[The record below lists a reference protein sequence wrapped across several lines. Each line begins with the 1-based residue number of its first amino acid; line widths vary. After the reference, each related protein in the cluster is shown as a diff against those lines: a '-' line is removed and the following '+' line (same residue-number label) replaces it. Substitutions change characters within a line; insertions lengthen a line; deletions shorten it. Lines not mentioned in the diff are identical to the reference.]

1 MLVWLFQKIGYL
13 FGKLILRPAMYCR
26 YVTKPAAFEMAY
38 APDGGTGVR
47 YPPWL
52 VLVPGVLGGCGIL
65 FGLSSPRAGG
75 ALVVAVGLFLAAV
88 YFGYTNATSKPETVE
103 IRPLARSDAHVY
115 TVRLPRGVDWKTDR
129 AYQFMN
135 HLLATFSYVT
145 FRILAE
151 PGAIRWQVLDLRL
164 GVSPDVVIQAIRA
177 VVPEADVEVSTVGAA
192 HFQEPFYRYIFKFRH
207 ERPFPAPMAYVSD
220 LRDYDPLAGLTNALS
235 DLRPGERVIYTLHVG
250 GLAPWAYPAG
260 VELITKHDFN
270 AHDFDDLE
278 STFRATTRAFKG
290 ESRTAVYSSD
300 IQRLLESKLNER
312 LYSAALLLQIDT
324 PEIERFDDLGR
335 LLAHTDGF
343 IRQPLNGL
351 TLYQPVGDRAFPV
364 ESAQQDA
371 QTDSIALLNRWTRD
385 EDLSWR
391 QTQLVLEP
399 RELAALWHLP
409 HKACHSPSITWASGQ
424 QTRLPQALV
433 GKRSGVCLGD
443 NHYGSQLEPVYW
455 DENDRLTHGVIVG
468 KTGTGKSTLFFQ
480 MLWQD
485 IAAGRGVA
493 VIDPH
498 GAMVVDILRYAIDK
512 NRQHDVVVLD
522 LANEAHPI
530 PLNLLASPP
539 SMPREEAI
547 NRFVSTMLRVY
558 PELNGTQMADTF
570 RMGLR
575 TLAADPQATV
585 RDLTKVFDN
594 VAYRDQLMAAL
605 DDPALDD
612 FWSHYDQLSEG
623 QRRELTGP
631 IARRL
636 RLFYSNPLLY
646 ATLCHPE
653 CLDIH
658 TLMAENKI
666 ILISLRVP
674 ETKLPESERALVGAT
689 LLSQLQIA
697 ATSGAIRQRP
707 YYLYV
712 DEAHTLVTPALPKL
726 FNEARKDGLALM
738 LATQHFK
745 QLAGDT
751 LDAAMGNVGAVIAF
765 ACGPDDARTLA
776 PFMKPG
782 FAADDLVALDRFEA
796 AVWLRDR
803 DRTQPAFSLKTRKPD
818 VVLDTAAEQR
828 ESILRNYSITRFTPK
843 SRDEVFAWLK
853 ARYPRYTQAGTSFDK
868 VDLYDPLD

>member
-1 MLVWLFQKIGYL
+1 MLVWLFQKIGYW
-13 FGKLILRPAMYCR
+13 FGR
-26 YVTKPAAFEMAY
+26 YVLRQALHGPYTTTPAAFELVY
-38 APDGGTGVR
+38 SPENGSGVR

-65 FGLSSPRAGG
+65 YGLSSPRAGG
-75 ALVVAVGLFLAAV
+75 ALVLAIGLFLAAV
-88 YFGYTNATSKPETVE
+88 YFGYTNATSKPETGE
-103 IRPLARSDAHVY
+103 IQPLPRSDARVY
-115 TVRLPRGVDWKTDR
+115 TVRLPRGVDWKTER
-129 AYQFMN
+129 AYQFMH
-135 HLLATFSYVT
+135 HLLATFGHLT

-151 PGAIRWQVLDLRL
+151 PGSIRWQVLDLRL

-177 VVPEADVEVSTVGAA
+177 VFPEADVEVGAVGAA
-192 HFQEPFYRYIFKFRH
+192 HFHEPFYRYIFKFRH

-235 DLRPGERVIYTLHVG
+235 DLRVGERVIYTLHVG

-260 VELITKHDFN
+260 VEMITQQNLN
-270 AHDFDDLE
+270 AHAFDSLE
-278 STFRATTRAFKG
+278 STIRATSRAFNG
-290 ESRTAVYSSD
+290 DDRTAVYNSD
-300 IQRLLESKLNER
+300 VQRWLEGKLNER

-324 PEIERFDDLGR
+324 PEVERFDDLGR

-351 TLYQPVGDRAFPV
+351 TLYQPQGDMAFPV

-371 QTDSIALLNRWTRD
+371 QTDAMALLNRWTRD
-385 EDLSWR
+385 EELSWR

-399 RELAALWHLP
+399 QELAALWHLP
-409 HKACHSPSITWASGQ
+409 HKACLAPAIAWATGQ

-433 GKRSGVCLGD
+433 GKQSGVCLGE
-443 NHYGSQLEPVYW
+443 NRYGSQLEPVYW

-468 KTGTGKSTLFFQ
+468 KTGMGKSTLFFQ
-480 MLWQD
+480 MLRQD

-498 GAMVVDILRYAIDK
+498 GAMVVDVLRYAIDK
-512 NRQHDVVVLD
+512 HRAEDVVVLD

-539 SMPREEAI
+539 SMPRDEAI
-547 NRFVSTMLRVY
+547 NRFVTLMLRIY

-623 QRRELTGP
+623 QRRELIGP

-636 RLFYSNPLLY
+636 RLFYGNPLLY
-646 ATLCHPE
+646 TTLCHPE
-653 CLDIH
+653 CLDVH
-658 TLMAENKI
+658 TLMAQNKI

-712 DEAHTLVTPALPKL
+712 DEAHTLVTPALSKL

-782 FAADDLVALDRFEA
+782 FTADDLVNLDRFEA

-803 DRTQPAFSLKTRKPD
+803 DRTQPAFNLKTRKPD
-818 VVLDTAAEQR
+818 VALDEQARQR
-828 ESILRNYSITRFTPK
+828 ESILRERSITRYTPQ
-843 SRDEVFAWLK
+843 SREAVFAWLK
-853 ARYPRYTQAGTSFDK
+853 ARYPRYTPAGTSFDK